1 MKGRVPLLLLLSA
14 FQVWT
19 IALTEATPHR
29 TTASDVGGSDQLR
42 LVHVAV
48 LFRHGER
55 ASLTTFPGDPNQH
68 YVWPMGR
75 GQLTN
80 RGRQTMWALGTW
92 IRERYAHFLTYDVRE
107 VIARSS
113 PVPRCFD
120 SAAILLYGL
129 YPAVGKERQWKR
141 GQDWQ
146 PVPITS
152 PPDGTDKYAAR
163 NRNFWK
169 DQGVVHEKLSVVL
182 GPILRLVMKPICLGD
197 QERCQ
202 KMGRV
207 FGIYEGGMPALM
219 VSDPE
224 LVKQVLVKDFHLFPN
239 RRQRQFDNAM
249 LNNMMVFAP
258 VERWRRIRPAASP
271 AFSTGKLRKMNSLIQ
286 ECAKVTCRH
295 LRNAAEKAEDVDVKQ
310 FYGHYTLDV
319 IATCAFGTKLDS
331 HTDTTN
337 DFVTEARKAFSVK
350 ITPKLVFAV
359 LFPGVLRALKIKI
372 RNDDPFGY
380 FKKVCQGIMRN
391 RQAHSQFH
399 EDFLQLMMEAHKG
412 CLQPSTEG
420 SSETES
426 AIFDIGSEEMS
437 TATFGAKGMTEDEA
451 LAQCVLFFLAGQ
463 DTTSSTVAFAAY
475 LLAVHPDAQDKL
487 RKEVDECFAN
497 HDKLSHS
504 LKQGPE
510 PSLDVVSKLEYLHC
524 IVSETLRLYPPGTRF
539 RKDNVGSI
547 RPYTYLPF
555 GAGPRNCIGMRF
567 ALQAV
572 KLCLL
577 HSVHNVEFVRAD
589 KTQVPL
595 KIRKGHAVLNVEDI
609 TVGIRK
615 RGRDNI

>member
-1 MKGRVPLLLLLSA
+1 MFLPSLVDCVILVA
-14 FQVWT
+14 
-19 IALTEATPHR
+19 AT
-29 TTASDVGGSDQLR
+29 
-42 LVHVAV
+42 
-48 LFRHGER
+48 
-55 ASLTTFPGDPNQH
+55 
-68 YVWPMGR
+68 
-75 GQLTN
+75 
-80 RGRQTMWALGTW
+80 
-92 IRERYAHFLTYDVRE
+92 
-107 VIARSS
+107 
-113 PVPRCFD
+113 CF
-120 SAAILLYGL
+120 LLY
-129 YPAVGKERQWKR
+129 R
-141 GQDWQ
+141 
-146 PVPITS
+146 
-152 PPDGTDKYAAR
+152 YAAR
-163 NRNFWK
+163 KRNFWK
-169 DQGVVHEKLSVVL
+169 DQGVVHEKLSVVF
-182 GPILRLVMKPICLGD
+182 GPILRLVMKPVCLSD

-207 FGIYEGGMPALM
+207 FGIYEGGKPTLM

-224 LVKQVLVKDFHLFPN
+224 LVKQVLVKDFHLLPN
-239 RRQRQFDNAM
+239 RRQRQFDDTM
-249 LNNMMVFAP
+249 LSNMMVFAA

-295 LRNAAEKAEDVDVKQ
+295 LKNAAEKAEDVDVKQ
-310 FYGHYTLDV
+310 FYGHYALDV

-337 DFVTEARKAFSVK
+337 GFVTEARKAFSVK
-350 ITPKLVFAV
+350 ITPKLLFAV
-359 LFPGVLRALKIKI
+359 LFPDVLRALKIKVL
-372 RNDDPFGY
+372 NDDSFVY
-380 FKKVCQGIMRN
+380 FKKVCQGIIGN

-399 EDFLQLMMEAHKG
+399 EDFLQLMMEAQKG

-420 SSETES
+420 SSDTES
-426 AIFDIGSEEMS
+426 KLFDIGSEEKS

-463 DTTSSTVAFAAY
+463 DTTSSTVAFATY

-497 HDKLSHS
+497 H
-504 LKQGPE
+504 GPE

-524 IVSETLRLYPPGTRF
+524 IVSETLRLYPPGTRIERAAYEDYVLGETGIKIPKDCVVAIPIYAMHHDPEF
-539 RKDNVGSI
+539 FPEPDAFKPERFSKDNVGSI

-595 KIRKGHAVLNVEDI
+595 KIGKGLGVLSVEDI